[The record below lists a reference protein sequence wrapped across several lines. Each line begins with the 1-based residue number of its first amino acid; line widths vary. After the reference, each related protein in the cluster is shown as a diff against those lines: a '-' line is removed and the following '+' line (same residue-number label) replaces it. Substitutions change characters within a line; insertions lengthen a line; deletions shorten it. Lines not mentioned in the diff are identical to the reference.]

1 MKVRGTLYAILT
13 TIMLQACANSK
24 AVVSRGIDL
33 SKYSYVVFG
42 QESTGNSGLDDMII
56 AVQNEIA
63 DTELEVVSAQNGRVK
78 MSLGESVLSPNI
90 HILSEN
96 HDGGHTYITIT
107 FYDCNTSQ
115 KIAVV
120 KSSGIGMSISQD
132 QNIALSSIRKKLKNL
147 FGNKR

>member
-90 HILSEN
+90 HILSE
-96 HDGGHTYITIT
+96 
-107 FYDCNTSQ
+107 
-115 KIAVV
+115 
-120 KSSGIGMSISQD
+120 SSGIGMSISQD
-132 QNIALSSIRKKLKNL
+132 QNIALSSIRKKLKKL

>member
-96 HDGGHTYITIT
+96 HDGGHIIHNNY
-107 FYDCNTSQ
+107 FLRLQYKPKNCS
-115 KIAVV
+115 
-120 KSSGIGMSISQD
+120 
-132 QNIALSSIRKKLKNL
+132 RKKQWHRYVNISRSKYSA
-147 FGNKR
+147 

>member
-1 MKVRGTLYAILT
+1 
-13 TIMLQACANSK
+13 MLQACANSK

-107 FYDCNTSQ
+107 FYDKPKNCS
-115 KIAVV
+115 
-120 KSSGIGMSISQD
+120 
-132 QNIALSSIRKKLKNL
+132 RKKQWHRYVNISRSKYSA
-147 FGNKR
+147 